1 MAIPLL
7 ITTIIGLIF
16 GPKQAERGLGQ
27 IRFAIVDEDNSALT
41 RLLHGGLNQR
51 EFKEHFDP
59 VFLERA
65 EAMKQV
71 QAGKLSA
78 MLLIPRGFTR
88 GYLTST
94 NAVTLELM
102 KNPAESIHPAVL
114 EELLEVLV
122 TGMDAIKRQF
132 GSELPEW
139 QAVLD
144 GPGDYHRVSELIVR
158 AGDKVEAARKML
170 FPPRVTYNKGRAAE
184 KVAASGSSGSSGPKF
199 NIFGFLLPGLA
210 AMFLLFLGENATRDL
225 HRELEQRTV
234 QRFQTLHPYLYQFVA
249 SKLLFCLVFLL
260 LSSAVMLGGGGL
272 IFRFAWHDPLAIVLL
287 TMAYCLFA
295 SGLMT
300 LFPALISDSRGAQV
314 LASMTAMVMGL
325 AGGGT
330 FPARQLPAFL
340 REHICPL
347 LPNYWYTEAVRSLNF
362 EPHPGGWI
370 GVCLRMSVV
379 GLVFMI
385 VAAVLLQRSLERGRT
400 E

>member
-1 MAIPLL
+1 MRTLALLLRKDLLRAARNPIGWVVFMAIPLL

-27 IRFAIVDEDNSALT
+27 IRFALVDEDNSALT

-158 AGDKVEAARKML
+158 AGDKLEAARKML
-170 FPPRVTYNKGRAAE
+170 FPPRVTYTKGRPVE
-184 KVAASGSSGSSGPKF
+184 QPAASGPAVPKF

-210 AMFLLFLGENATRDL
+210 GMFLLFLGENATRDL

-249 SKLLFCLVFLL
+249 SK
-260 LSSAVMLGGGGL
+260 
-272 IFRFAWHDPLAIVLL
+272 
-287 TMAYCLFA
+287 
-295 SGLMT
+295 
-300 LFPALISDSRGAQV
+300 
-314 LASMTAMVMGL
+314 
-325 AGGGT
+325 
-330 FPARQLPAFL
+330 
-340 REHICPL
+340 
-347 LPNYWYTEAVRSLNF
+347 
-362 EPHPGGWI
+362 
-370 GVCLRMSVV
+370 
-379 GLVFMI
+379 
-385 VAAVLLQRSLERGRT
+385 
-400 E
+400 